1 MIRPPVYPVPEPGNY
16 GTAKLAPKP
25 SLLSIIVMSWN
36 LTSFETKRPQAPMKV
51 FLYAAKFEAS

>member
-1 MIRPPVYPVPEPGNY
+1 
-16 GTAKLAPKP
+16 
-25 SLLSIIVMSWN
+25 LLSIIVMSWN